1 MRSRG
6 ALLILLAGA
15 ACSGRTA
22 DVYPPDVV
30 RNFMTECTARG
41 DERACRCALQALERR
56 FDIEQF
62 RGFEARMREGTVP
75 KEVVDAANACRR

>member
-1 MRSRG
+1 
-6 ALLILLAGA
+6 
-15 ACSGRTA
+15 
-22 DVYPPDVV
+22 
-30 RNFMTECTARG
+30 MTECTARG

>member
-1 MRSRG
+1 V
-6 ALLILLAGA
+6 ALACA

-30 RNFMTECTARG
+30 RNFMNECTARG
-41 DERACRCALQALERR
+41 NERACRCALQALEQR

-62 RGFEARMREGTVP
+62 RGFEARMRRGEVP
-75 KEVVDAANACRR
+75 KEVVDAADACRR